1 MKKSIISLLTLM
13 AFTFCL
19 SSCSGNKAKVNEEQ
33 QTEEAAVI
41 AGNVPKS
48 LLTEEVKAEVVQLLN
63 DMPASEIP
71 YRIATG
77 EVSMGVADTKFMLP
91 LAKASEL
98 TSASQKAC
106 ACGIYLADY
115 SVLKAMGQS
124 AAELETVLARLTSDL
139 DITFVMSILNES
151 APENASKEE
160 FAQFL
165 QNRESYILQ
174 EMVNNDK
181 IDVQIEMLSGIAA
194 ETACVYANP
203 SLVVKGDATTAGLSD
218 NMMKR
223 FDTLSEI
230 TTDLTAYYPELKE
243 LGETIQPLKD
253 HITSIQTARS
263 ANAEITAIRNKLIEL

>member
-1 MKKSIISLLTLM
+1 MKKSIISLTTLA
-13 AFTFCL
+13 AFIFCL
-19 SSCSGNKAKVNEEQ
+19 SSCGGNRAKEEEKK
-33 QTEEAAVI
+33 TEEAAVI

-48 LLTEEVKAEVVQLLN
+48 LLTEEVKVETVQLLN

-91 LAKASEL
+91 VSKASEL
-98 TSASQKAC
+98 TSASQKAR
-106 ACGIYLADY
+106 ACGIYFTDY

-124 AAELETVLARLTSDL
+124 TTKLETVLAKLTSDL
-139 DITFVMSILNES
+139 NITFVMNVLNES
-151 APENASKEE
+151 VPENATKEE

-165 QNRESYILQ
+165 QNRESHILQ
-174 EMVNNDK
+174 EMINNDK
-181 IDVQIEMLSGIAA
+181 IDLQIELLSGIAA

-223 FDTLSEI
+223 FETLSEI
-230 TTDLTAYYPELKE
+230 TADLAAYYPDLKE
-243 LGETIQPLKD
+243 SGEIINPLKD
-253 HITSIQTARS
+253 KIVSLQTARS
-263 ANAEITAIRNKLIEL
+263 ANAEITAIRDALVK

>member
-1 MKKSIISLLTLM
+1 MKTRVISLITLM
-13 AFTFCL
+13 AFIFFL
-19 SSCSGNKAKVNEEQ
+19 SSCGGKKAETEKDDANI
-33 QTEEAAVI
+33 EEAAVI
-41 AGNVPKS
+41 AGNVSKS

-77 EVSMGVADTKFMLP
+77 EVSIGVGDTKFMLP
-91 LAKASEL
+91 VAKASEL
-98 TSASQKAC
+98 TSASQKAR
-106 ACGIYLADY
+106 ACGIYFVDY

-124 AAELETVLARLTSDL
+124 TAELETVLTKLTSDL
-139 DITFVMSILNES
+139 DITFVMNVLNES

-165 QNRESYILQ
+165 QNRESHILQ

-181 IDVQIEMLSGIAA
+181 IDVQIGMLSGIAA
-194 ETACVYANP
+194 ETACIYANP

-230 TTDLTAYYPELKE
+230 TTDLAAYYPDLKE
-243 LGETIQPLKD
+243 SSEAIQPLKD
-253 HITSIQTARS
+253 YITSIQTARN
-263 ANAEITAIRNKLIEL
+263 ANTEITAIRDTLV

>member
-1 MKKSIISLLTLM
+1 MKTSFISLITLVV
-13 AFTFCL
+13 FIFCL
-19 SSCSGNKAKVNEEQ
+19 SSCGGKKTENKI
-33 QTEEAAVI
+33 EEAAVI

-48 LLTEEVKAEVVQLLN
+48 LLTEEVKAETVQLLN

-77 EVSMGVADTKFMLP
+77 EVSIGVGDTKFMLP
-91 LAKASEL
+91 IAKASEL
-98 TSASQKAC
+98 TSASQKAR
-106 ACGIYLADY
+106 ACGIYFADY

-124 AAELETVLARLTSDL
+124 TAELETVLTKLTSDL
-139 DITFVMSILNES
+139 DITFVMNVLNES

-230 TTDLTAYYPELKE
+230 TTDLAAYYPDLKE
-243 LGETIQPLKD
+243 SGETIQPLKD
-253 HITSIQTARS
+253 YITSIQTARN
-263 ANAEITAIRNKLIEL
+263 ANAEITAIRDALVK